1 MRPKRQTTPTGN
13 FKLRKEIIMEKGFKV
28 LQDSLNVSVDNLKF
42 VAEQTTGNN
51 GLLLNSVIET
61 LQAQKKVIE
70 YLSNCLETEKG
81 IKKQMF

>member
-1 MRPKRQTTPTGN
+1 
-13 FKLRKEIIMEKGFKV
+13 MEKGFKV
-28 LQDSLNVSVDNLKF
+28 LQDSINVSVDNLKF
-42 VAEQTTGNN
+42 VAEQTTGGN

-81 IKKQMF
+81 IKNRCFDYLCNKGLMTDFYSE

>member
-1 MRPKRQTTPTGN
+1 
-13 FKLRKEIIMEKGFKV
+13 MEKGFKV
-28 LQDSLNVSVDNLKF
+28 LQDSINVSVDNLKF
-42 VAEQTTGNN
+42 VEEQTTGNN

-81 IKKQMF
+81 IKNRCFDYLCSKGLMNDFYSK

>member
-1 MRPKRQTTPTGN
+1 MQ
-13 FKLRKEIIMEKGFKV
+13 KGFKV
-28 LQDSLNVSVDNLKF
+28 LQDSINVSIDNLKF
-42 VAEQTTGNN
+42 VAESTTGNN

-81 IKKQMF
+81 IKNRCFDYLCNKGLMNDFYNK

>member
-1 MRPKRQTTPTGN
+1 
-13 FKLRKEIIMEKGFKV
+13 MEKGFKV
-28 LQDSLNVSVDNLKF
+28 LQDSINVSVDNLKF
-42 VAEQTTGNN
+42 VAEQTTGGN

-81 IKKQMF
+81 IKNKCFDYLCNKGLLHDFYSK

>member
-1 MRPKRQTTPTGN
+1 
-13 FKLRKEIIMEKGFKV
+13 MEKGFKL
-28 LQDSLNVSVDNLKF
+28 LQDSINVSVDTLKF
-42 VAEQTTGNN
+42 VAEQTTGGN

-81 IKKQMF
+81 IKNRCFGYLSNKGLINDFYSK